1 MPSDVKLVIISVLSK
16 QMKRFNYEKIYLV
29 SLGES
34 TLMLRY
40 FKDCCPYGDNYIKR
54 PEIVTGN
61 PLRLSDQH
69 LAEYLGLCSLRKYP
83 DSDLPLDYLP
93 KWVPIS
99 VVQENPL
106 VTINQNSRTIMFTYE
121 GN

>member
-1 MPSDVKLVIISVLSK
+1 MRK
-16 QMKRFNYEKIYLV
+16 FNYEKIYLV

-34 TLMLRY
+34 SLLLRY
-40 FKDCCPYGDNYIKR
+40 FKEHNVDGDNYIKR
-54 PEIVTGN
+54 PEIVTDN

-83 DSDLPLDYLP
+83 DNDLHLDYLP

-106 VTINQNSRTIMFTYE
+106 VRINPNSRTIMFIYE